1 MGLWLTERLSVTD
14 VTTPSVTRTVTIWLG
29 ERFPN
34 RDPGIIEM
42 ALPEAHAM
50 YSPPG
55 LH

>member
-1 MGLWLTERLSVTD
+1 MTDRLSVID
-14 VTTPSVTRTVTIWLG
+14 ATTPSATRTVTIWLG
-29 ERFPN
+29 ERFPKS
-34 RDPGIIEM
+34 DPGIIEM